1 MTAPAAVETEVYLP
15 HWAVPFMRPARYKS
29 LRGGR
34 GSSKSHTF
42 AQISVMRMA
51 GLWSWYPDRPVRI
64 ASARQFQTSITES
77 VKIVVESYIRTLGLA
92 KEFKIKQYSIDHQNG
107 SHMWFPG
114 FNRHPESLMSTEA
127 MDVLW
132 IEQAETLGDEM
143 EKIGPSVRAPGS
155 ELWFSWNPNKRTQ
168 WCWQRF
174 VVNPREGD
182 VSAHVN
188 YKDNP
193 WFPAELDADRK
204 AAQVESPDRYPHVWL
219 GMPDDG
225 DAAKT
230 VLPYAILRQCV
241 DAWEKGLAPPQ
252 DDAPVTDA
260 GLDIAEGGKD
270 KCASVVRVGPTVEDV
285 DAWPG
290 VAGDLSVA
298 ARRTHE
304 NVREHDIYRL
314 YYDASAPM
322 LSEFRRIG
330 TPYAVRPVA
339 FGGEVSG
346 KNVLYESKRKNG
358 AVFARRNIQMADA
371 LRLRANRTVRLLKGD
386 KTIDPIDCLFI
397 RSDLRNLEAFLAD
410 LSQPIRRVNPTTGKW
425 ELDKRGGDAA
435 ADSPDKFDALCL
447 SFARD
452 SEGGL
457 KAR

>member
-1 MTAPAAVETEVYLP
+1 MPATAAVETTVSLP
-15 HWAVPFMRPARYKS
+15 EWADPFLRPARYKS
-29 LRGGR
+29 ARGGR
-34 GSSKSHTF
+34 GSGKSHTF
-42 AQISVMRMA
+42 AQISILRMA
-51 GLWSWYPDRPVRI
+51 GLLPWYPSSSVRI
-64 ASARQFQTSITES
+64 ASCRSFETSIAES
-77 VKIVVESYIRTLGLA
+77 VKVAVEIYIKKLGLSS
-92 KEFKIKQYSIDHQNG
+92 EFDVQKFAINHRNG
-107 SHMWFPG
+107 SHMFFPG
-114 FNRHPESLMSTEA
+114 VTRKVESFMSMEDI
-127 MDVLW
+127 DVFW
-132 IEQAETLGDEM
+132 MEQAETLQDEM
-143 EKIGPSVRAPGS
+143 YKVEPSIRKKGS
-155 ELWFSWNPNKRTQ
+155 ELWFVWNPMNRTD
-168 WCWQRF
+168 WCWKRF
-174 VVNPREGD
+174 VANPEDGD
-182 VSAHVN
+182 VSVEVN
-188 YKDNP
+188 YQDNP
-193 WFPAELDADRK
+193 WWTDELEKMRVYYKKNEPSLYAWM
-204 AAQVESPDRYPHVWL
+204 WL
-219 GMPDDG
+219 GQPKVDSQNQ
-225 DAAKT
+225 
-230 VLPYAILRQCV
+230 VLSYEVLEQCV
-241 DAWEKGLAPPQ
+241 DAWKQGLAPKQ

-270 KCASVVRVGPTVEDV
+270 KCSSVVRVGPTVEDV

-386 KTIDPIDCLFI
+386 KSIDPIDCLFI
-397 RSDLRNLEAFLAD
+397 RADLRNLEAFLAD